1 MNEFQRSH
9 SEFSGGESNFDVRSL
24 RSVSTNVSDW
34 ETWAQFW
41 MHYRLCRSVFILG
54 PIDRMSKGAFTM
66 QFPLSKATPVTDEG
80 AERAGASPRLVL
92 LLRISPESNSGRTD
106 ADGARL
112 CASLARSSAALGRQI
127 VTSGQLL
134 RRLRRRSLTRTMDAA
149 AVLIA
154 VAFFVVLL
162 QDVSIGEYK
171 TQLSRWQPSAT
182 SSSWS

>member
-1 MNEFQRSH
+1 MFRI
-9 SEFSGGESNFDVRSL
+9 GR
-24 RSVSTNVSDW
+24 
-34 ETWAQFW
+34 
-41 MHYRLCRSVFILG
+41 LG
-54 PIDRMSKGAFTM
+54 PNFGCITDCADPFSSLGPSIECQKA
-66 QFPLSKATPVTDEG
+66 PLRCSFRSQRRRQSRTKEQSEQG
-80 AERAGASPRLVL
+80 PRLASFCCCESRL
-92 LLRISPESNSGRTD
+92 SPTPDGRT
-106 ADGARL
+106 DGARL

>member
-1 MNEFQRSH
+1 MNEFQRSD

-80 AERAGASPRLVL
+80 AEREGASPRLVL
-92 LLRISPESNSGRTD
+92 LLRISPESNSGRSPVMRF
-106 ADGARL
+106 ARSLVSGARSTNSDVR
-112 CASLARSSAALGRQI
+112 AITAPPSPPFIDTDDGRR
-127 VTSGQLL
+127 
-134 RRLRRRSLTRTMDAA
+134 RRLNCSRIFCRSASRRFNWR
-149 AVLIA
+149 I
-154 VAFFVVLL
+154 
-162 QDVSIGEYK
+162 
-171 TQLSRWQPSAT
+171 
-182 SSSWS
+182 